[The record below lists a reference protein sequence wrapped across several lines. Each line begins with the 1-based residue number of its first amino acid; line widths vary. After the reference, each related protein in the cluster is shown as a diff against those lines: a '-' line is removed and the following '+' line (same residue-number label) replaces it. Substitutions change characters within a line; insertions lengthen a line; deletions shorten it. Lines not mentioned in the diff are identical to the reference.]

1 MHLLHDADEPS
12 ENLAQKEIFEMLVK
26 SPRIELNAVNEKGQT
41 ILHHV
46 IKDRI
51 EEYFE
56 LLLKEACHGRL
67 DVNKKDDKGNSA
79 VHYAFNFSYDYRRV
93 RSYELVDPFTLKKF
107 SPELE
112 MILKYHK
119 EASIDLETRD
129 NNGRT
134 PLHNLY
140 LTRPKRRVEQFLK
153 CAKDEYNIDFD
164 VTARDQ
170 KGLLPADLST
180 RTR

>member
-12 ENLAQKEIFEMLVK
+12 ENLDQKEIFEMLVK

-51 EEYFE
+51 EEYVE

-79 VHYAFNFSYDYRRV
+79 VH
-93 RSYELVDPFTLKKF
+93 
-107 SPELE
+107 
-112 MILKYHK
+112 
-119 EASIDLETRD
+119 
-129 NNGRT
+129 
-134 PLHNLY
+134 
-140 LTRPKRRVEQFLK
+140 
-153 CAKDEYNIDFD
+153 
-164 VTARDQ
+164 
-170 KGLLPADLST
+170 
-180 RTR
+180 